1 MNCSKCGNNLGEN
14 DVFCPKCGT
23 PVQRSEEIN
32 ANIKNEGMNYNY
44 ERPMNQQSNRPNYVQ
59 PNSYSEQYE
68 NSKSSGSAVKT
79 CVIIVIIVAI
89 LAAVGFVVYSV
100 VTALNKNNNT
110 SISSGTSTQ
119 SSPTQS
125 TPTQSTPTTSNNSG
139 SVSQVAN
146 TQNSSTYK
154 VNYAGFKLYIPENL
168 IYEFD
173 TTNNAINIGDTLSSW
188 VVQLSIQNIP
198 FQQLKQN
205 KNYLSS
211 YFTEA
216 LSSYNAKVSNATV
229 ETIDGVEFILMEVD
243 LGGTHEIMAVSGL
256 NSMYS
261 ACLEVA
267 NENNDYDRDVLKN
280 IAPILKTAE
289 YDGET
294 KNLKTN
300 EKIKTTDINKALQKA
315 TEGQTNK

>member
-1 MNCSKCGNNLGEN
+1 MNCSKCGTNLGEN

-23 PVQRSEEIN
+23 PVKKSEGTN

-44 ERPMNQQSNRPNYVQ
+44 ERPMNQQSNGQNYGNPNI
-59 PNSYSEQYE
+59 YSEQYG

-100 VTALNKNNNT
+100 VSALNKNNNT
-110 SISSGTSTQ
+110 PVSSG
-119 SSPTQS
+119 
-125 TPTQSTPTTSNNSG
+125 TPTQSTTPSDNSG

-146 TQNSSTYK
+146 TQKSSTYK
-154 VNYAGFKLYIPENL
+154 VNYAGFKLYIPDDL

-173 TTNNAINIGDTLSSW
+173 TTNDAINIGDALSSW
-188 VVQLSIQNIP
+188 VAQLSIQKLP

-205 KNYLSS
+205 KSYLSS
-211 YFTEA
+211 YFTEYLA
-216 LSSYNAKVSNATV
+216 SYNAKVSNATV
-229 ETIDGVEFILMEVD
+229 ETIDGVEFILMEID
-243 LGGTHEIMAVSGL
+243 LAGTHELMAVSGL
-256 NSMYS
+256 NSMYA

-280 IAPILKTAE
+280 ITPILKTAE

-294 KNLKTN
+294 RNLETN
-300 EKIKTTDINKALQKA
+300 GKIKTTDINKALQKA
-315 TEGQTNK
+315 TEGQTNE